1 MAQINVMVGGR
12 SYTLSC
18 REGEEARLQ
27 RLAAHVNRKAED
39 LSSTLGQMSEPR
51 MLLMSA
57 LLVADELFDQKDRAA
72 RAAAS
77 AVDMGAAAG
86 ALNAAADRINQI
98 AAQF

>member
-1 MAQINVMVGGR
+1 MATINILVGGR
-12 SYTLSC
+12 TYTLSC

-27 RLAAHVNRKAED
+27 KLAEHVNRKAED

-57 LLVADELFDQKDRAA
+57 LLVADELFDQKERAT

-77 AVDMGAAAG
+77 SVDAGAAIG
-86 ALNAAADRINQI
+86 AINAAADRLEQM
-98 AAQF
+98 AARL

>member
-1 MAQINVMVGGR
+1 MSQINVMVGGR

-27 RLAAHVNRKAED
+27 RLAAHVNKKAED

-72 RAAAS
+72 RNAGS
-77 AVDMGAAAG
+77 SVDVGAATG
-86 ALNAAADRINQI
+86 AMNAVAERLEHI
-98 AAQF
+98 AARL

>member
-1 MAQINVMVGGR
+1 MAQIDVMVGGR

-18 REGEEARLQ
+18 REGEEPRLQ

-72 RAAAS
+72 RAAS
-77 AVDMGAAAG
+77 AGVDLGAASG
-86 ALNAAADRINQI
+86 ALTAVADRLEQM
-98 AAQF
+98 AARL

>member
-1 MAQINVMVGGR
+1 MSQINVMVGGR

-27 RLAAHVNRKAED
+27 RLASHVNRKAED
-39 LSSTLGQMSEPR
+39 LSGTLGQMSEPR

-72 RAAAS
+72 RAATNT
-77 AVDMGAAAG
+77 VDMAATTNSIG
-86 ALNAAADRINQI
+86 SI
-98 AAQF
+98 AARLEQLAAQL

>member
-27 RLAAHVNRKAED
+27 RLAAHVSRKAED
-39 LSSTLGQMSEPR
+39 LGATLGQMSEPR

-72 RAAAS
+72 RAAATP
-77 AVDMGAAAG
+77 VDTGAAAG
-86 ALNAAADRINQI
+86 AITAAAERLELFASQL
-98 AAQF
+98 